1 MYSWSEMSPSTTLVS
16 ESQTAI
22 FVLFSEE
29 IKLEKEIQEFNEETP
44 TTILIGV
51 LNPQGP
57 IRENTKFISLI

>member
-1 MYSWSEMSPSTTLVS
+1 MSPSTTLVS

-57 IRENTKFISLI
+57 IRENTKFISLIWV

>member
-29 IKLEKEIQEFNEETP
+29 IKLGKEIQEFNEETP

>member
-1 MYSWSEMSPSTTLVS
+1 MSPSTTLVS
-16 ESQTAI
+16 KSQTAI

>member
-1 MYSWSEMSPSTTLVS
+1 MSPSTTLVS